1 MQGDTFKRFSKDLQ
15 EALVIPVNFLNKK
28 SKRPTPQTTEVG
40 SDTSETKGAKG
51 LVFPLKK
58 NKRMSNG
65 IPKLDKISMQDS
77 CSLHNFSLTDL
88 SKKSSNSSLASKLN
102 SPGPKSPLGSGY
114 RVHGAPKNN
123 VALIHCPRSV
133 ATLEQFSPHRLAW
146 IKSCLQEG
154 SSLAQLSAPPSV
166 LKTEQAWDTAE
177 DSPYGEER
185 GLNSTL
191 GEISELMA
199 QQARLQN
206 SSQNRLGYNN
216 LNEPTG
222 LLLVKLMQVN
232 NKSTNKLYDIEW
244 TLKVG
249 NVERI
254 SHPSRSVKDHPGNT
268 AMMNEVFLFDVNE
281 EFHLEMSVSGL
292 PITSKFGT
300 MAGFTNNQSICFGQL
315 QLAFSLEPME
325 KSVRTYKLR
334 RPAGDGTKTMPK
346 NDVEVVVMIGLHVL
360 EEPIEDRSWE
370 TEVLY
375 QGNLTIMTRGPRMA
389 AWKRYWVV
397 LDGLSLKLYDAEYQ
411 QKRDAL
417 ATIPLAQIQT
427 VQPPDYDK
435 VDVSA
440 NGFSMK
446 VFPHGVDM
454 TQCAQYVD
462 LDVEDMDYS
471 VYAFAD
477 SAYLHDVWNANI
489 EEALDQHRQNMER
502 RLAVHHAKLSRR
514 ASHSLS
520 RHSSKGSVPLT
531 PLEEEVVGR
540 TETIDLKFVF

>member
-1 MQGDTFKRFSKDLQ
+1 MQSDTFKRFSKDLQ

-28 SKRPTPQTTEVG
+28 SKRSTPQTTEIG
-40 SDTSETKGAKG
+40 SDPSENKGSKG
-51 LVFPLKK
+51 PVFPLKK
-58 NKRMSNG
+58 NKRLSNG
-65 IPKLDKISMQDS
+65 IPKLDKISMPDS

-88 SKKSSNSSLASKLN
+88 SKKSSDSSLASKLH

-114 RVHGAPKNN
+114 KVNNVPKNN

-166 LKTEQAWDTAE
+166 LKTEQAWDTVD
-177 DSPYGEER
+177 DSHYGEER

-281 EFHLEMSVSGL
+281 AFHLEMSVSGL

-334 RPAGDGTKTMPK
+334 RVAGDGGKTMPK

-389 AWKRYWVV
+389 AWKRYWAV
-397 LDGLSLKLYDAEYQ
+397 LDGLSLKLYDSEYQ

-417 ATIPLAQIQT
+417 ASIPLSQIQA

-446 VFPHGVDM
+446 VFPHGVDR

-462 LDVEDMDYS
+462 LDMEDVDYNM
-471 VYAFAD
+471 YAFAD
-477 SAYLHDVWNANI
+477 SAYLHDVWKANI
-489 EEALDQHRQNMER
+489 EEALDQYRQNMER

-514 ASHSLS
+514 ASHSIS
-520 RHSSKGSVPLT
+520 RHSSESSVPPASL
-531 PLEEEVVGR
+531 EEVVGR
-540 TETIDLKFVF
+540 MEMVDLKFVF